1 MTRRFLLP
9 LLIVALTLTALLA
22 ASGPAGA
29 AQLDLVGSS
38 TFGSP
43 SLYPYQQWADDSYA
57 PTYPGAVQLTFSP
70 ALLTCGAVAGAVG
83 CTDWS
88 QWPLPQVAVYTG
100 NGPYSRHEY
109 LMHEL
114 GHVFD
119 ATEMQDPFRADFM
132 TIWGLPGGASAW
144 WTPFGSGNG
153 SPGEWFAESYRLCA
167 LYGPQ
172 MPYEDM
178 ADGLA
183 RLRLPGRPRL
193 GPAGR
198 LLPAHPAGRRRGGP
212 AHSDQPH
219 DLHASR
225 AHARE
230 PQGGRMPRQRPAGAR
245 QAGAVREGGR
255 RLSSRP
261 MERHAP
267 DPTHE
272 QGGAPPRSSDSR
284 QRPAGV
290 RARPSVAERA
300 PHIATSCP
308 SPAVGP
314 HRHAMLIRPYRTSGG
329 LGSAALV
336 LAAARHGPP
345 RWRHP
350 DRPDRRCRANA
361 PPRLRSHARH
371 RPRIRQLRTRARRL
385 SRGS

>member
-43 SLYPYQQWADDSYA
+43 SLYPYQKWADDSYA

-119 ATEMQDPFRADFM
+119 AAEMQDPYRADFM

-144 WTPFGSGNG
+144 WTPFANGNG

-172 MPYEDM
+172 MPYGTWLTDSPAYGFPGDRDSAQQDASCRLILQVGAAEGLPTPTSPTIYTPRVLMQGNRKAAECRGKDLLVLGKQVRCERAGGGSPAGPWNVTLQTRRM
-178 ADGLA
+178 SKADLRRA
-183 RLRLPGRPRL
+183 RLTAANGQ
-193 GPAGR
+193 PAF
-198 LLPAHPAGRRRGGP
+198 
-212 AHSDQPH
+212 
-219 DLHASR
+219 
-225 AHARE
+225 
-230 PQGGRMPRQRPAGAR
+230 
-245 QAGAVREGGR
+245 
-255 RLSSRP
+255 
-261 MERHAP
+261 
-267 DPTHE
+267 
-272 QGGAPPRSSDSR
+272 
-284 QRPAGV
+284 
-290 RARPSVAERA
+290 
-300 PHIATSCP
+300 
-308 SPAVGP
+308 
-314 HRHAMLIRPYRTSGG
+314 
-329 LGSAALV
+329 ALV
-336 LAAARHGPP
+336 
-345 RWRHP
+345 
-350 DRPDRRCRANA
+350 RR
-361 PPRLRSHARH
+361 
-371 RPRIRQLRTRARRL
+371 
-385 SRGS
+385 